1 MADPKSNDAPA
12 NAAKPAGAS
21 GAVKPPVLEG
31 KARPVDQKPAAEAS
45 PKPAASTTRP
55 ADTAP
60 PPPPKSKPDT
70 PSPPPKAGSGLSPW
84 LAGALG
90 GALGLGA
97 AYGLAVAGYWPAP
110 ALPAPVVDSRID
122 ELAASVPEVRT
133 IADTT
138 QSELARLTAR
148 VAALETAEP
157 TTAPDADL
165 AASVAQLATRV
176 DELAATAPADTAT
189 SDANASAIVALQSD
203 TTALQDR
210 VGSIAVT
217 LDEVT
222 SRLAALS
229 ASISDAGSDEAG
241 IVRLPLI
248 LGGLETAFGSGHP
261 FETELAA
268 LSRARPDTT
277 VPPALA
283 TSAVS
288 GLPSPEAINQQLQA
302 ALPDMLAAR
311 PADADAGW
319 QGATADWFRGI
330 LALRPS
336 GPIDGESPDALL
348 TQLEDAVARR
358 DFRAAQ
364 TAFAA
369 LPPAMQTASGG
380 LGDDLASLAAA
391 QQFILDLRQAALAEG
406 TTP

>member
-12 NAAKPAGAS
+12 SAAKPAGSS

-31 KARPVDQKPAAEAS
+31 KARPVDEKPAADTTA
-45 PKPAASTTRP
+45 KPAASTTRP
-55 ADTAP
+55 ADPVP
-60 PPPPKSKPDT
+60 PPSPKSKPDS
-70 PSPPPKAGSGLSPW
+70 PSAPPSAGSGLSPW

-110 ALPAPVVDSRID
+110 ALPAPVADSRID
-122 ELAASVPEVRT
+122 DLAATVPEVRT

-148 VAALETAEP
+148 VAALESAEP

-165 AASVAQLATRV
+165 AAAVAQLATRV
-176 DELAATAPADTAT
+176 DELAAAPADTAND
-189 SDANASAIVALQSD
+189 DANASAIVALQSN
-203 TTALQDR
+203 TTELQDR
-210 VGSIAVT
+210 VSSIAVT
-217 LDEVT
+217 LDDVT
-222 SRLAALS
+222 SRLATLS
-229 ASISDAGSDEAG
+229 ASVSDAGSDEAG

-248 LGGLETAFGSGHP
+248 LGGLETAFSSGQP

-283 TSAVS
+283 TSAAS
-288 GLPSPEAINQQLQA
+288 GLPSPEAINQRLQA
-302 ALPDMLAAR
+302 ALPDILAAR

-336 GPIDGESPDALL
+336 GPIEGETPDALL

-364 TAFAA
+364 TVFAA
-369 LPPAMQTASGG
+369 LPPAMRAASGS
-380 LGDDLASLAAA
+380 LGDDFASLAAA
-391 QQFILDLRQAALAEG
+391 QQFLLDLRQAALAEG